1 MHVSVPA
8 SGNFTGRAN
17 KPLNIDYSL
26 INWAMRS
33 PAWMLALFLVWL
45 ASFTR
50 AEGPQVVKDT
60 EAAKF
65 VGKSVEVRGQVAS
78 VYLARRGDGY
88 LFFGAGYP
96 NQTFTGYIPAGWMFS
111 AGPWTLRLQG
121 KIIGVS
127 GTVEIYKGKPEIK
140 ILSMDQIRLTK

>member
-1 MHVSVPA
+1 
-8 SGNFTGRAN
+8 
-17 KPLNIDYSL
+17 
-26 INWAMRS
+26 MRS
-33 PAWMLALFLVWL
+33 PAWILALILVWL

-50 AEGPQVVKDT
+50 AEDPQVVKDT

-65 VGKSVEVRGQVAS
+65 VGKSVEVRGRVAS

-96 NQTFTGYIPAGWMFS
+96 NQTFTGYIPAGWTFS
-111 AGPWTLRLQG
+111 AGPWTLGLQG

-140 ILSMDQIRLTK
+140 ILSMDQIKLTDVGQSKSKPTGNISF